1 MERCDVVRHAAL
13 VDVNVRVSDQ
23 LVRNLV
29 VQKMRLWRRGEWC

>member
-23 LVRNLV
+23 LVHNLV
-29 VQKMRLWRRGEWC
+29 MQEVRLWRGGEW